1 MKANFISITLTCCL
15 LAMILV
21 SCASHGQK
29 GDDAFER
36 VKEEKMLPKDSN
48 AISKEI
54 IEEPKKI
61 EPVKKNEIQ
70 DEWTRFKIETEKKI
84 ISNENKIKA
93 IKITP
98 NTNAKLL
105 RKVTSLEK
113 DNNDLRRQMDEYKEE
128 VKAKWESFKA
138 TMNHD
143 INEIDIELKD
153 MTVNNKK

>member
-1 MKANFISITLTCCL
+1 
-15 LAMILV
+15 MILV

-61 EPVKKNEIQ
+61 EPIKKNETQ
-70 DEWTRFKIETEKKI
+70 DEWTKFKIETEKKI

-93 IKITP
+93 IKIIP

-128 VKAKWESFKA
+128 VKAKWENFKA

>member
-1 MKANFISITLTCCL
+1 MKTNFISITLTCCL
-15 LAMILV
+15 LVMILV

-29 GDDAFER
+29 GDAAFER

-54 IEEPKKI
+54 IVEPKKI
-61 EPVKKNEIQ
+61 EPIKKNETQ

-128 VKAKWESFKA
+128 VKAKWENFKA